1 MIIVH
6 IGHTGITGRGQATG
20 PRGGAVPGPTTDGG
34 EGRLPEIDADGLMH
48 AEIPAAKRGYDP
60 DAVDELLERAAAT
73 IDRLQALD
81 EPAMEHRRRTQADLL
96 HRTLLMAQASADH
109 HLTEA
114 ESTAASLV
122 ADAQARA
129 SRLVA
134 EAEHAAEVLMEARS
148 AQARA
153 AIGGLLERRGR
164 LERDVEALEHY
175 AAAVRSRL
183 REVFTREAVAL
194 ERLLSDATSDR
205 PQLREIDLTDPMLD
219 RSIEPA
225 LTPAS
230 ADDPVAWVPD
240 DQRRPVPAVL
250 VAEAEARSA

>member
-6 IGHTGITGRGQATG
+6 IGHTGISGRGQAAG
-20 PRGGAVPGPTTDGG
+20 PRGGAVPGPTPDGG
-34 EGRLPEIDADGLMH
+34 QGRLPEIDADGLVR
-48 AEIPAAKRGYDP
+48 AEIPVAKRGYDP

-109 HLTEA
+109 HLAEA

-134 EAEHAAEVLMEARS
+134 EAEHAAEVLMEARA

-153 AIGGLLERRGR
+153 AIAGLLERRGL
-164 LERDVEALEHY
+164 LEHDVDGLEHY
-175 AAAVRSRL
+175 AAAVRARL

-205 PQLREIDLTDPMLD
+205 PRLYEIDLTDPMLD
-219 RSIEPA
+219 RSSEKA

-230 ADDPVAWVPD
+230 ADDPVAWAPH
-240 DQRRPVPAVL
+240 DQRRPVTAVL
-250 VAEAEARSA
+250 VPDPEARSA